1 VRLFAAIDLSAA
13 TRAAMAAEQ
22 QRISTALG
30 QAGEALKW
38 VRPDNAHLTLVFLG
52 QVDEGRVPLFVEDF
66 GRDINRRPFEMT
78 FAGIGVFPERGAPR
92 VLWAGLGAGTEAVI
106 AVQRE
111 LASRASR
118 HGVALEAREFHPHL
132 TLARWSSSRP
142 SDRGCV
148 RAAAAAGILARQR
161 VTSATLYHSRLLPS
175 GPRYTAL
182 AHANL
187 TGAC

>member
-1 VRLFAAIDLSAA
+1 MRLFAAIDLSAA
-13 TRAAMAAEQ
+13 TRAAIAAEQ
-22 QRISTALG
+22 QRIRTALG
-30 QAGEALKW
+30 PAGAALKW

-52 QVDEGRVPLFVEDF
+52 HVDDARVPPLVEDF
-66 GRDINRRPFEMT
+66 GQDITLRPFEMT
-78 FAGIGVFPERGAPR
+78 FTGTGVFPERGAPR
-92 VLWAGLGAGTEAVI
+92 VLWAGLGAGTDAVI

-142 SDRGCV
+142 SDRGRV
-148 RAAAAAGILARQR
+148 RAAAAAALLARQR
-161 VTSATLYHSRLLPS
+161 VASATLYHSQLLPS
-175 GPRYTAL
+175 GARYTAV

-187 TGAC
+187 TGA